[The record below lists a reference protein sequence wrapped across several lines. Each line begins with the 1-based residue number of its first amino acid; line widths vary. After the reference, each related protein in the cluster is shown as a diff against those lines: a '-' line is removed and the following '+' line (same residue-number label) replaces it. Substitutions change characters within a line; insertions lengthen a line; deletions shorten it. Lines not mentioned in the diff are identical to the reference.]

1 MVNLPDDEAAR
12 SRAPEGGDRATKGA
26 VYVEFLIAFLP
37 VFFFFLSLVQLMF
50 VQTANLIVKH
60 AAVKAARAAVVV
72 LHDDPKFYGGVPM
85 GSFTGERKSSIER
98 AAKIPLAP
106 LGVNAAAVKIAM
118 NGSHGRDDLVKVT
131 VEFDYTCGVPW
142 GRFTVCGFGT
152 KKLVGEAAMPN
163 QGADFQ
169 Y

>member
-1 MVNLPDDEAAR
+1 MVGLPDDKPAR
-12 SRAPEGGDRATKGA
+12 SPAREGIFRATRGA

-50 VQTANLIVKH
+50 VQTANLVVKH

-85 GSFTGERKSSIER
+85 GSFSGQRKADIER

-106 LGVNAAAVKIAM
+106 LGVAASAVTVAM
-118 NGSHGRDDLVKVT
+118 NSSYRRDDLVKVT
-131 VEFDYTCGVPW
+131 VECEYTCKVPW
-142 GRFTVCGFGT
+142 GRFTVCGGGK

-163 QGADFQ
+163 QGAEFE